1 MNVIKSKKKKGM
13 QVLNNAACVNVI
25 LSKSIICSALICS
38 FPSLHYVQE
47 KKSQQIIKVH
57 FIFFLSSVSICFAY
71 CYLYLL
77 HFT

>member
-38 FPSLHYVQE
+38 FPSLHYVQ
-47 KKSQQIIKVH
+47 KKNRSR
-57 FIFFLSSVSICFAY
+57 L
-71 CYLYLL
+71 
-77 HFT
+77 